1 MIDVRVRAESIV
13 EGLVVINTCINLHTC
28 RYFSWASSTGWLNA
42 IAGSWLIIVAIVLL
56 IAGHFANEKMTQL
69 ARSLADEPAVRR
81 AFADTDSNNDGQLDL
96 GELSRL
102 LTQLSGRTPSHA
114 ELELDMRELDSDLS
128 GTISV
133 EELLEWW
140 GQKKVNEAIQTEQ
153 LVDSHMK
160 SSTHTVGTTT
170 TSTTTAVQTEDGL
183 NTPLLS
189 GSESDVENAESHPQE
204 KPATHATEDKK
215 MMSGVANTV
224 GSAAHTSADHIQ
236 RLRTWAVG
244 TGPTSIRVLSV
255 LSGLLLCTVSVFVA
269 VIGNIFRAFNL
280 LKIIV
285 DGLLFAGGMLI
296 IVVDGPMTPMLPSVR
311 SQLKVLSTVVGRGV
325 YQCLIALLALSQGWA
340 DFKWNDPLT
349 NVGALLYIS
358 CAAVLLVMGVLFMV
372 AGIAAG
378 AKLDKLK
385 TSLQSSAALKEAFDK
400 ADIDK
405 SGALDSAELAGLAS
419 SLGSDLTPRQL
430 EVAIDLLDGDRDGTV
445 SYEEFSAWW
454 GAQSQTT

>member
-1 MIDVRVRAESIV
+1 
-13 EGLVVINTCINLHTC
+13 
-28 RYFSWASSTGWLNA
+28 
-42 IAGSWLIIVAIVLL
+42 
-56 IAGHFANEKMTQL
+56 
-69 ARSLADEPAVRR
+69 
-81 AFADTDSNNDGQLDL
+81 
-96 GELSRL
+96 
-102 LTQLSGRTPSHA
+102 
-114 ELELDMRELDSDLS
+114 MRELDSDLS

-140 GQKKVNEAIQTEQ
+140 GQKKVNEAIRTEQ
-153 LVDSHMK
+153 LVDSHLK
-160 SSTHTVGTTT
+160 SSTPTVGTTA

-280 LKIIV
+280 LKII
-285 DGLLFAGGMLI
+285 
-296 IVVDGPMTPMLPSVR
+296 VDGPMTPMLPSVR

>member
-1 MIDVRVRAESIV
+1 
-13 EGLVVINTCINLHTC
+13 
-28 RYFSWASSTGWLNA
+28 
-42 IAGSWLIIVAIVLL
+42 
-56 IAGHFANEKMTQL
+56 
-69 ARSLADEPAVRR
+69 
-81 AFADTDSNNDGQLDL
+81 
-96 GELSRL
+96 
-102 LTQLSGRTPSHA
+102 
-114 ELELDMRELDSDLS
+114 
-128 GTISV
+128 
-133 EELLEWW
+133 
-140 GQKKVNEAIQTEQ
+140 
-153 LVDSHMK
+153 
-160 SSTHTVGTTT
+160 
-170 TSTTTAVQTEDGL
+170 VQTEDGL